1 LRLLV
6 IFPVKIFVALIF
18 LLDSFFSAAQDVN
31 GFWKGSLDMRGGCFV
46 TNNIELQIHLNADAV
61 YGDSYHYED
70 IDNYVKKK
78 FTGTNFPSSNKI
90 ILQETYINT
99 YKIPVLCRV
108 CIKKYELYYS
118 KKGNVETLSGNWT
131 GFMHET
137 GSYCG
142 TGPITLTRIKES
154 AFKEVPEIE
163 VDTGQ
168 IRLDFYDNAETDGD
182 SISVLVN
189 GRTVLAHQKLSVQ
202 AITTFVKIDL
212 NNTFQEVEMVAEN
225 LGSIPPN
232 TAMLVVTAGEKRYQL
247 FLSSTTEKSAR
258 VRFVYTKSDDTK
270 PKNKT
275 GVN

>member
-1 LRLLV
+1 MLYSL
-6 IFPVKIFVALIF
+6 
-18 LLDSFFSAAQDVN
+18 FSAAQNLN

-46 TNNIELQIHLNADAV
+46 TNNIELQIHLNADSA
-61 YGDSYHYED
+61 YGNSYHYED

-78 FTGTNFPSSNKI
+78 FTGASFPSSKKI
-90 ILQETYINT
+90 ILQEMYINT
-99 YKIPVLCRV
+99 YKIPVICRV

-118 KKGNVETLSGNWT
+118 KKGNEETLSGNWT
-131 GFMHET
+131 GYMHET
-137 GSYCG
+137 GAYCG
-142 TGPITLTRIKES
+142 TGPITLTRIRES
-154 AFKEVPEIE
+154 AFKDVPEIE

-189 GRTVLAHQKLSVQ
+189 GRTVITHQKLSTQ
-202 AITTFVKIDL
+202 AITAFIKVDL

-232 TAMLVVTAGEKRYQL
+232 TAMLVVTAGDKRYQL

-258 VRFVYTKSDDTK
+258 VRFVYNKSNNTNLK
-270 PKNKT
+270 E
-275 GVN
+275 